1 MKKIEFNL
9 YGKKQTIFL
18 SRDLLKKIIGLIFI
32 FASAGL
38 LGVLKLFEVGWS
50 WDFLKNTAFWSDY
63 FIRLG
68 LFFLALFG
76 AYVFRRSY
84 NINSAKIQKAK
95 LIIRH
100 NKSLIADASKTEDC
114 ENYLKK
120 VFNYERKLE
129 IYKRKLQQKNAN
141 LSISDV
147 KKPELRTLNNKFR
160 NFFAKILFKFRM
172 LNFKFKTKRVESK
185 KKKRAFLE
193 RQLEIV
199 KVHYQII
206 YLNKDKKYAEA
217 NILYETVQSEDQFKY
232 FLPHYKEL
240 TFNKLF
246 NVSIEK
252 SGNEDGFDYHEAST
266 LFNRICRMA
275 SLGCIFLAIIMSI
288 TLSIAEGIDLN
299 TILFIVLNLILMLWY
314 VLNGIFAADRF
325 VFGNVLQADENRIR
339 VCNLYRDNC
348 NRLGED
354 WLKDFKTDEKIEEG
368 N

>member
-38 LGVLKLFEVGWS
+38 LGVLKLFEIGWN

-84 NINSAKIQKAK
+84 DVNSPKIQKLK
-95 LIIRH
+95 TTIRY

-114 ENYLKK
+114 ENYLKN
-120 VFNYERKLE
+120 VFNYEKKLE

-141 LSISDV
+141 LSISEV
-147 KKPELRTLNNKFR
+147 KKPELRTLNNKFC
-160 NFFAKILFKFRM
+160 NFFAKIMFKFKM
-172 LNFKFKTKRVESK
+172 LNFKIKTKRLETK
-185 KKKRAFLE
+185 KRKRAFLE

-206 YLNKDKKYAEA
+206 GLYKDKKYDEA
-217 NILYETVQSEDQFKY
+217 DKLYATIQEEDQFKY
-232 FLPHYKEL
+232 FMPRFKEL

-252 SGNEDGFDYHEAST
+252 SGNEEDFEYHEAGT

-288 TLSIAEGIDLN
+288 TLSITDGIDLN

-314 VLNGIFAADRF
+314 VLNGILAADRF

-348 NRLGED
+348 KRLGED
-354 WLKDFKTDEKIEEG
+354 WVKGFKTEEKEEG

>member
-18 SRDLLKKIIGLIFI
+18 SRDLIKKVIGLLFI
-32 FASAGL
+32 VISAGL
-38 LGVLKLFEVGWS
+38 LGVLKLFEIGWDWS
-50 WDFLKNTAFWSDY
+50 FLKNIAFWSDY
-63 FIRLG
+63 FIRLA
-68 LFFLALFG
+68 LLFLALFG

-84 NINSAKIQKAK
+84 DINSAKVQKAK

-141 LSISDV
+141 LSIYDI

-160 NFFAKILFKFRM
+160 NFFAKITFKLKM
-172 LNFKFKTKRVESK
+172 LNFKLKTKKVETK
-185 KKKRAFLE
+185 RKKREVLE

-206 YLNKDKKYAEA
+206 CLNKDKKYAEA

-252 SGNEDGFDYHEAST
+252 SGNEDGFDYHEAGT

-275 SLGCIFLAIIMSI
+275 AIGCVLLAIIMSI
-288 TLSIAEGIDLN
+288 TLSITKKIDLN
-299 TILFIVLNLILMLWY
+299 TILFIILNLILVLWY
-314 VLNGIFAADRF
+314 VFNGILAADRF

-348 NRLGED
+348 KRLGED
-354 WLKDFKTDEKIEEG
+354 WVNGFKAEEKEEG
-368 N
+368 